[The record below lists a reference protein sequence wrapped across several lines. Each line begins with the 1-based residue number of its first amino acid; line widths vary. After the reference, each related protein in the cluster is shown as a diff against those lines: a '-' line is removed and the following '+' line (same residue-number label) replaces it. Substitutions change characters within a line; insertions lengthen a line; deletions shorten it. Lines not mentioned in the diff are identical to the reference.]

1 MLMVLTILMVVY
13 RNVIA
18 MLLPLATIGV
28 SLVVAQQVVA
38 GLGLVGSSC
47 SDLRPWC

>member
-1 MLMVLTILMVVY
+1 MVVY

-38 GLGLVGSSC
+38 ALGSMRTSL
-47 SDLRPWC
+47 